1 MRHGYN
7 GSIMRVNLSQRTISV
22 ERPEEDFYRTYYG
35 GWGFVAYY
43 LLKELEPGI
52 DPLGPENKLIVA
64 LGPVTGMPLGG
75 SGRNAIGAK
84 SPLTGGF
91 GEADVGGFF
100 GAELKRAGFDAVI
113 VEGRAE
119 SPVYLWVHDG
129 EAEIRDAVHLW
140 GKATGQAQAT
150 IREELSDRGIRTCL
164 IGMGGERMVRYA
176 CVLND
181 LNHAA
186 GRCGLGAVMGS
197 KLLKGI
203 AARGHSVPPMAEPE
217 VVRDLAR
224 WLSENVEELHGDL
237 SRYGMGTGMV
247 GMSER
252 GGLPTRNFREGTFE
266 SADRIDAKTLAETI
280 GAGMESCYACPIH
293 CKKTVQVEEPYR
305 IDPMYGGPEYEALAS
320 LGSLCGVDDLVAI
333 SKANELCNAHSLDV
347 ISTGVSIAFTME
359 CFERG
364 LITEEDTGG
373 LELHFGNGQALVEL
387 VEKIARREGFGDF
400 VAEGARRMS
409 ERIGKGS
416 EEFAVQIKGQE
427 APMHDPRA
435 RSPVLGLGYAISPT
449 GADHVHVTTHAV
461 FKNCAGLCAV
471 PGYSDEQVVAMIRA
485 ITGWEVSI
493 YELERV
499 GQRGMDMARAFNA
512 REGFTAEDDR
522 TALRF
527 AAPFE
532 CGPLAGSRINEGYLE
547 SMKRNHYRIMGWDV
561 DTGIPTAAR
570 LEDIGIGWVA
580 EELARS
586 RAAKASREA

>member
-1 MRHGYN
+1 MLYGYN
-7 GSIMRVNLSQRTISV
+7 GSIMRVNLSQKSISI
-22 ERPEEDFYRTYYG
+22 EQPEEAFYRTYYG

-43 LLKELEPGI
+43 LLRELEPGI
-52 DPLGPENKLIVA
+52 DPLGPENRLIIA

-100 GAELKRAGFDAVI
+100 GAELKRAGFDGIV
-113 VEGRAE
+113 VEGKAE

-140 GKATGQAQAT
+140 GKTTGQVQAT
-150 IREELSDRGIRTCL
+150 IREELSDRRIRTCL
-164 IGMGGERMVRYA
+164 IGEGGERMVRYA

-186 GRCGLGAVMGS
+186 GRSGLGAVMGS
-197 KLLKGI
+197 KLFKGI
-203 AARGHSVPPMAEPE
+203 VARGRNVPPMAEPD

-224 WLSENVEELHGDL
+224 WLRANVEELHGNL
-237 SRYGMGTGMV
+237 SRYGMGAGMV

-266 SADRIDAKTLAETI
+266 GVDKIDAKTLAETI

-293 CKKTVQVEEPYR
+293 CKKTVQVEEPYA

-333 SKANELCNAHSLDV
+333 SKANELCNAYSLDA
-347 ISTGVSIAFTME
+347 ISAGVSIAFAME

-364 LITEEDTGG
+364 LITKEDTGG
-373 LELHFGNGQALVEL
+373 LRLHFGNGQALVEL
-387 VEKIARREGFGDF
+387 VEKTAHREGFGDL
-400 VAEGARRMS
+400 VAEGVRRMA
-409 ERIGKGS
+409 EKIGKGS
-416 EEFAVQIKGQE
+416 EAFAVHIKGQE

-435 RSPVLGLGYAISPT
+435 RSPVLGLGYALSPT
-449 GADHVHVTTHAV
+449 GADHVHVTTNTV

-471 PGYSDEQVVAMIRA
+471 PRYSDEQLVDMIRA
-485 ITGWEVSI
+485 VTGWQVSV

-499 GQRGMDMARAFNA
+499 GQRAMDMARAFNG
-512 REGFTAEDDR
+512 REGFAAEDDR
-522 TALRF
+522 MAPRF
-527 AAPFE
+527 TSPFE
-532 CGPLAGSRINEGYLE
+532 SGPLAGSRIEEGDLE

-561 DTGIPTAAR
+561 NTGVPTAAR
-570 LEDIGIGWVA
+570 LEDMGIGWVA

-586 RAAKASREA
+586 RAANWRESR

>member
-1 MRHGYN
+1 MLYGYN
-7 GSIMRVNLSQRTISV
+7 GRIMRVNLSRGTVSV
-22 ERPEEDFYRTYYG
+22 EEPEEEFYRTTYG

-52 DPLGPENKLIVA
+52 DPLSPENKLIIA

-100 GAELKRAGFDAVI
+100 GAELKHAGFDAVI

-129 EAEIRDAVHLW
+129 EAEIRDGAHLW
-140 GKATGQAQAT
+140 GKTTGQAQAL
-150 IREELSDRGIRTCL
+150 IRKELGDRHIRTCL

-197 KLLKGI
+197 KNLKGI
-203 AARGHSVPPMAEPE
+203 AARGHRVPPMAEPE
-217 VVRDLAR
+217 GVHNLAR
-224 WLSENVEELHGDL
+224 WLRDNVEALHGDL
-237 SRYGMGTGMV
+237 SRYGMGSGMIE
-247 GMSER
+247 MSER
-252 GGLPTRNFREGTFE
+252 GGLPTRNFREGIFE
-266 SADRIDAKTLAETI
+266 GVEKIDARTLARTI

-293 CKKTVQVEEPYR
+293 CKKTVRAEEPYR
-305 IDPMYGGPEYEALAS
+305 IDPLYGGPEYEALAS

-333 SKANELCNAHSLDV
+333 CKANELCNAHSLDV
-347 ISTGVSIAFTME
+347 ISTGVSIAFAME

-373 LELHFGNGQALVEL
+373 LQLNFGNGQALVEL
-387 VEKIARREGFGDF
+387 VEMIAHREGFGNL
-400 VAEGARRMS
+400 VAEGVRRMS
-409 ERIGKGS
+409 QRIGQGS
-416 EEFAVQIKGQE
+416 EEFAVHIKGQE

-449 GADHVHVTTHAV
+449 GADHIHVTTHTV
-461 FKNCAGLCAV
+461 FKNCAGLCIV
-471 PGYSDEQVVAMIRA
+471 PGYSDEQLVDMVRA
-485 ITGWEVSI
+485 ITGWDISM

-499 GQRGMDMARAFNA
+499 GQRGMDMARAFNG

-522 TALRF
+522 MPLRF
-527 AAPFE
+527 TMPFQS
-532 CGPLAGSRINEGYLE
+532 GLLVGARINQDYLD
-547 SMKRNHYRIMGWDV
+547 SMKRNHYHMMGWDV
-561 DTGIPTAAR
+561 DTGIPTQAR
-570 LEDIGIGWVA
+570 LEDMGIGWVA
-580 EELARS
+580 EELAKCGLS
-586 RAAKASREA
+586 T

>member
-1 MRHGYN
+1 MLYGYN
-7 GSIMRVNLSQRTISV
+7 GRLMRVNLSQKSISV
-22 ERPEEDFYRTYYG
+22 ERPDEAFYRTYYG

-84 SPLTGGF
+84 SPLTGAF

-100 GAELKRAGFDAVI
+100 GAELKHAGFDGII
-113 VEGRAE
+113 VEGQAE

-129 EAEIRDAVHLW
+129 EAEIRDAAHLW
-140 GKATGQAQAT
+140 GKTTGQAQAT
-150 IREELSDRGIRTCL
+150 IREELSDRRIRTCL
-164 IGMGGERMVRYA
+164 IGEGGERMVRYA

-197 KLLKGI
+197 KLFKGI
-203 AARGHSVPPMAEPE
+203 AARGHNIPPMADPE

-224 WLSENVEELHGDL
+224 WLRDNVQELHGSL
-237 SRYGMGTGMV
+237 SQYGMGAGMD
-247 GMSER
+247 GMSAR

-266 SADRIDAKTLAETI
+266 GVDKIDAKTLAETV

-293 CKKTVQVEEPYR
+293 CKKTVQVEEPYA
-305 IDPMYGGPEYEALAS
+305 IDPIYGGPEYEALGS

-333 SKANELCNAHSLDV
+333 CKANELCNAYSVDV
-347 ISTGVSIAFTME
+347 ISAGVSIAFAME

-364 LITEEDTGG
+364 LISEEDTDG
-373 LELHFGNGQALVEL
+373 LRLNFGNGPALVEL
-387 VEKIARREGFGDF
+387 AEKIAHREGFGDL
-400 VAEGARRMS
+400 VAEGVRRMA
-409 ERIGKGS
+409 EKIGKGS
-416 EEFAVQIKGQE
+416 EEFAVHIKGQE

-435 RSPVLGLGYAISPT
+435 RSPVLGLGYVLSPT
-449 GADHVHVTTHAV
+449 GTDHVHVTTNTV

-471 PGYSDEQVVAMIRA
+471 PRYSDEQLVQMIQA
-485 ITGWEVSI
+485 ITGWGVST

-499 GQRGMDMARAFNA
+499 GQRCMDMARAFNG
-512 REGFTAEDDR
+512 REGFTAEDDKM
-522 TALRF
+522 APRF
-527 AAPFE
+527 TTPFE
-532 CGPLAGSRINEGYLE
+532 SGPLAGSRITERDLE
-547 SMKRNHYRIMGWDV
+547 SMKRNHYHIMGWDV
-561 DTGIPTAAR
+561 KTGTPTAAR
-570 LEDIGIGWVA
+570 LKDMGIGWVA

-586 RAAKASREA
+586 RPAKVDREA